1 MTGSSLP
8 DKALA
13 RAVQSLPNDSLSATR
28 RSALAQFLER
38 GFPTTRLE
46 DWKYTDLKE
55 VAEISRRWLEGGAT
69 SPETSALDGEIQR
82 ICSSIDADWI
92 VVANGVISP
101 GVISPA
107 GTSHPGNGITV
118 STFSESSLTPAF
130 DVPLA
135 DFNAALLT
143 DGLHIRITAD
153 AANDRPL
160 GLLIIDRT
168 NGLPGVAQ
176 TRIRIDFE
184 DGANAR
190 LIEYQVSL
198 GEAEHYANAVVELC
212 IGSAADVDYVR
223 VQNRAENHIQTHRT
237 EVRLATR
244 SVFRYS
250 GFDLGGQLVRNDLD
264 IEISAPE
271 AEVSIAG
278 LYVAGD
284 GQHIDNHVRIDHQ
297 TGPARS
303 TQEYRGI
310 LGGRCRCVWNG
321 KAIVQ
326 PGADGTDAEQAN
338 HNLLLSDHSEIDAK
352 PELEIYADDVK
363 CSHGTTVGQIDDNAL
378 FYLRTRGLDKKDA
391 IRALT
396 RAFGASIVSRLA
408 IVELAESLT
417 AMVEARLAELT
428 ESDSQ

>member
-1 MTGSSLP
+1 MTRLSLP

-13 RAVQSLPNDSLSATR
+13 RAVQSLPDDSLSATR
-28 RSALAQFLER
+28 QAALARFLER

-55 VAEISRRWLEGGAT
+55 VAEISRRWLEAGAIAAD
-69 SPETSALDGEIQR
+69 TSALDSEIQR

-92 VVANGVISP
+92 VIANGVISP
-101 GVISPA
+101 A
-107 GTSHPGNGITV
+107 GNSQPGDGITV
-118 STFSESSLTPAF
+118 STYSESSLAPAF
-130 DVPLA
+130 EDPLA

-143 DGLHIRITAD
+143 DGLHIRFTAD
-153 AANDRPL
+153 TANDRPL
-160 GLLIIDRT
+160 GLLIIDGT
-168 NGLPGVAQ
+168 DSHPGVAQ
-176 TRIRIDFE
+176 TRIRIEFDE
-184 DGANAR
+184 GAKAQ

-198 GEAEHYANAVVELC
+198 GEADHYANAVVELS
-212 IGSAADVDYVR
+212 IGSQADVDYVR
-223 VQNRAENHIQTHRT
+223 VQNRAESHIQTHRT
-237 EVRLATR
+237 EARLGAR

-250 GFDLGGQLVRNDLD
+250 GFDLGGQLIRNDLD
-264 IEISAPE
+264 IEISAPD

-284 GQHIDNHVRIDHQ
+284 GQHIDNHVRVDHQ

-310 LGGRCRCVWNG
+310 LGGQCRCVWNG
-321 KAIVQ
+321 KAIVR

-338 HNLLLSDHSEIDAK
+338 HNLLLSDRSEIDAK

-363 CSHGTTVGQIDDNAL
+363 CSHGTTVGQIDDAAL

-391 IRALT
+391 IRALI
-396 RAFGASIVSRLA
+396 RSFGASIVSRLA
-408 IVELAESLT
+408 ISELAESLT
-417 AMVEARLAELT
+417 AMVEARLGELT
-428 ESDSQ
+428 GGDSK

>member
-1 MTGSSLP
+1 MSGLSLP

-13 RAVQSLPNDSLSATR
+13 SAVQNLPDDSLSEIRQA
-28 RSALAQFLER
+28 ALARFLER

-46 DWKYTDLKE
+46 NWKYTDLKD
-55 VAEISRRWLEGGAT
+55 VAEISRRWLESGAIAADA
-69 SPETSALDGEIQR
+69 SALDGEIRR
-82 ICSSIDADWI
+82 ICSSIDANWI

-101 GVISPA
+101 SA
-107 GTSHPGNGITV
+107 DSQPGKGITV
-118 STFSESSLTPAF
+118 STYSESSLAPAF

-143 DGLHIRITAD
+143 DGLLIRVATD
-153 AANDRPL
+153 AVDDRPL
-160 GLLIIDRT
+160 GLLIIDGT
-168 NGLPGVAQ
+168 DGLPGVAQ
-176 TRIRIDFE
+176 TRIRIEFD
-184 DGANAR
+184 DGAKAQV
-190 LIEYQVSL
+190 IEYQVSL
-198 GEAEHYANAVVELC
+198 GKADHYANAIVELG
-212 IGSAADVDYVR
+212 IGSDSEVDYVR
-223 VQNRAENHIQTHRT
+223 VQSRAENHIQTHRT
-237 EVRLATR
+237 EAGLGTR
-244 SVFRYS
+244 GVLRYT
-250 GFDLGGQLVRNDLD
+250 GFDLGGQLIRNDLD
-264 IEISAPE
+264 IEISAPD

-278 LYVAGD
+278 LYLAGD

-338 HNLLLSDHSEIDAK
+338 HNLLLSDRSEIDAK

-363 CSHGTTVGQIDDNAL
+363 CSHGTTVGQIDDSAL

-396 RAFGASIVSRLA
+396 RAFGATIVGRLA
-408 IVELAESLT
+408 IAELVETLT
-417 AMVEARLAELT
+417 AMVEARLGELT
-428 ESDSQ
+428 EGDAR